1 MNKVTYLEA
10 INQGLEIILK
20 NNKNSFLIGEDIG
33 EHGGAFGVTRGLF
46 EKLGKDKVIDM
57 PISENSFVG
66 MAIGA
71 SLVGYRVIIEIMFI
85 DWTTL
90 AMDQIINIAAKLYY
104 ISGGQYNVPIVIR
117 VPQGGGGRKGTAA
130 NHSQSLE
137 SLFMNIPGLKVVF
150 PSNPHDAKGLLMS
163 SFKDENPVIFIEH
176 KNLYSEKGNIPDEEI
191 YYVPIGKGN
200 LKKEGKDITVIS
212 AGRYVNVLMDIAD
225 KVENIDMEIID
236 LVSLKPIDEEIIIN
250 SIKKT
255 GRVLLVQEAP
265 LICGFAAEIISLINE
280 KAFDYLDAAPKRV
293 CGKDVPVP
301 YCTSQEKNVFPS
313 ENEIIEAI
321 HDLYK

>member
-1 MNKVTYLEA
+1 LNKVTYLEA

>member
-46 EKLGKDKVIDM
+46 KKLGKDKVIDM

-85 DWTTL
+85 DWITL
-90 AMDQIINIAAKLYY
+90 AMDQIINIAAKLHY

-130 NHSQSLE
+130 NHSQSFE

-321 HDLYK
+321 YDLCK

>member
-85 DWTTL
+85 DWITL

-321 HDLYK
+321 YDLCK

>member
-1 MNKVTYLEA
+1 LNKVTYLEA

-33 EHGGAFGVTRGLF
+33 KHGGAFGVTRGLF

-85 DWTTL
+85 DWITL

-117 VPQGGGGRKGTAA
+117 VPQGGGGRKGTSA
-130 NHSQSLE
+130 NHSQSFE
-137 SLFMNIPGLKVVF
+137 SLLMNIPGLKVVF

-255 GRVLLVQEAP
+255 GRVLVVQEAP

-280 KAFDYLDAAPKRV
+280 KAFDYLDTAPKRV

-301 YCTSQEKNVFPS
+301 YCTSQEINVFPS

-321 HDLYK
+321 YDLCK

>member
-33 EHGGAFGVTRGLF
+33 KHGGAFGVTRGLF
-46 EKLGKDKVIDM
+46 EKLGRDKVIDM

-85 DWTTL
+85 DWITL

-130 NHSQSLE
+130 NHSQSFE
-137 SLFMNIPGLKVVF
+137 SLLMSIPGLKVVF

-321 HDLYK
+321 YDLCK

>member
-85 DWTTL
+85 DWITL